1 MMKSYTTY
9 GIALLLIVQWF
20 GSELMAQPR
29 QITGFDTLM
38 KALFSGEN
46 VRVIIRYAQCNRS
59 EKGEAG
65 DRSRDVVAGMAIGT
79 FEYFAEG
86 VIPGS
91 PAFVTFSESKLI
103 LNPIGKGHVFNYGKV
118 RVMAGN
124 AVTVTAQYLDPKR
137 YKVLMDQT
145 YKGTIND
152 GLNNGGIYFFRSGD
166 GP

>member
-1 MMKSYTTY
+1 MMKSYVKY
-9 GIALLLIVQWF
+9 GIALLFLFQWINP
-20 GSELMAQPR
+20 ELMAQPR
-29 QITGFDTLM
+29 LITCFDTLM

-46 VRVIIRYAQCNRS
+46 VRVVIRYAQCSRTQN
-59 EKGEAG
+59 GEAG
-65 DRSRDVVAGMAIGT
+65 DRSPEVVAGMAIGA

-103 LNPIGKGHVFNYGKV
+103 RNPIGKGHVINYGKV

-124 AVTVTAQYLDPKR
+124 TVTVTAQYIDPKR

-152 GLNNGGIYFFRSGD
+152 GLNNGGIYFYRSGD
-166 GP
+166 SP

>member
-1 MMKSYTTY
+1 MMKSFTKY
-9 GIALLLIVQWF
+9 GITLFIVFQWINP
-20 GSELMAQPR
+20 ELMAQPR
-29 QITGFDTLM
+29 LITSFDTLM
-38 KALFSGEN
+38 KALFFGEN
-46 VRVIIRYAQCNRS
+46 VRVVIHYAQCIRTG
-59 EKGEAG
+59 KGQAG
-65 DRSRDVVAGMAIGT
+65 DRSPDVVAGMEIGT
-79 FEYFAEG
+79 FEYFADG

-103 LNPIGKGHVFNYGKV
+103 RNPIGKGHVINYGKV

-152 GLNNGGIYFFRSGD
+152 GLNNGGIYFYRSGD